1 MVPLGETRAA
11 AARVK
16 RRALTTLQRDAAATG
31 DRTPTSAVP
40 GPHASLITM
49 ATWSEWPD
57 SNRSSSAW
65 KAEVLPLDDTRS
77 GSAYGYRVP
86 PRWRRGMLPPHPGR
100 TWTGVLHRSIDKLGC
115 QRSRSCELVG
125 GKGFEPNRSL
135 GRTGLRPVSGPSA
148 RTARWRQRQD
158 SNLDPGVLEA
168 RMLPLHHA
176 VYARFQSSK
185 TQPPCD
191 LARASSGS
199 RPNKKGL
206 LGDRP
211 RRPRSPTSA
220 DLLGRFALPGAI
232 GRTANA
238 FDPRTYR
245 GSPEA
250 DGS

>member
-65 KAEVLPLDDTRS
+65 KAEVLPLDDTRF
-77 GSAYGYRVP
+77 GC
-86 PRWRRGMLPPHPGR
+86 
-100 TWTGVLHRSIDKLGC
+100 GVSC

-125 GKGFEPNRSL
+125 GK
-135 GRTGLRPVSGPSA
+135 
-148 RTARWRQRQD
+148 D
-158 SNLDPGVLEA
+158 
-168 RMLPLHHA
+168 
-176 VYARFQSSK
+176 RFQSFRRHNL
-185 TQPPCD
+185 PAVWPALPCRP
-191 LARASSGS
+191 LA
-199 RPNKKGL
+199 NKKGL

-211 RRPRSPTSA
+211 RRP
-220 DLLGRFALPGAI
+220 
-232 GRTANA
+232 
-238 FDPRTYR
+238 
-245 GSPEA
+245 GSL
-250 DGS
+250 